1 MKHIRR
7 IPIFLF
13 ALALLAALA
22 PQAALA
28 AAKKVDINTASQEE
42 LETLPGV
49 GEATAKK
56 IIAGRPYSSIGD
68 LARAGVP
75 GGTIQKISSQVKAGR
90 SAETKAAK
98 EPKEKPGEKAAA
110 ASSPKSSS
118 ASSASSASA
127 SSASASSAPA
137 GSPAASNAKAPA
149 APARS
154 TAAGSGQ
161 VDVNTASQKD
171 LEALPGVGVVTAKK
185 IIAGRPYAS
194 VNDLARAGV
203 SHSTLAKI
211 SSRITVGAG
220 APMAAGAAA
229 PSSSAAA
236 PPAAGAAARPAPAGS
251 IAPASPAS
259 SAAPAPASA
268 SSAPP
273 APASR
278 SGSSPAG
285 SEVAYQPPPA
295 AGMVWVNLDSK
306 VFHRQGDRWYGK
318 TKHGRY
324 MTESDAL
331 ADGNRESKTH

>member
-211 SSRITVGAG
+211 SSRITVGGG
-220 APMAAGAAA
+220 APMAAGAA
-229 PSSSAAA
+229 P